1 MKRFGL
7 LLLCLILCLAVSA
20 QETISLVGCG
30 SVIPKGLYGVWA
42 NAYMQR
48 NPRVRITYLP
58 YGSKEGIKQITEG
71 SADFGGG
78 EIPVTNEELRTTGK
92 SLLQLPLFLTAVVPV
107 YNVPGT
113 TRPLRFS
120 GKVLADIYMGKIKS
134 WNHPD
139 LVKLN
144 PGVALQALAISPY
157 HREPGKGTTYLF
169 TDFLSST
176 NPAFRTQIGTSSSPL
191 WRVGTEA
198 QGGETLVRTVKATA
212 GAIGYAELNT
222 AQAGGASIGQVQN
235 SSGAFLTA
243 SAEGAAAACPRTLK
257 NDFRVSLTNMPGAN
271 AYPITGLT
279 WMFVPTE
286 GATPGRQKALNDFVK
301 FIFSDGQSMISAQ
314 GHIPLPSQMVSTVLQ
329 SL

>member
-1 MKRFGL
+1 MKRCGL
-7 LLLCLILCLAVSA
+7 LILCLILCLVVPA
-20 QETISLVGCG
+20 QDTIALVGCG

-71 SADFGGG
+71 AADFGGG
-78 EIPVTNEELRTTGK
+78 EIPITNAEMKATGK
-92 SLLQLPLFLTAVVPV
+92 TILQFPLFLTAVVPV

-113 TRPLRFS
+113 SRPLRFS

-139 LVKLN
+139 LARLN
-144 PGVALQALAISPY
+144 PGVSLPNLAISAY

-169 TDFLSST
+169 TDFLSRT
-176 NPAFRTQIGTSSSPL
+176 NPSFRSLVGTDSSPA
-191 WRVGTEA
+191 WPGGKEA
-198 QGGETLVRTVKATA
+198 QGGETLVRQVKATE

-222 AQAGGASIGQVQN
+222 AQAGGVSIGQVQN
-235 SSGAFLTA
+235 LSGAFLTA
-243 SAEGAAAACPRTLK
+243 TPEGAAAACPRNLSR
-257 NDFRVSLTNMPGAN
+257 DFRVSLTNMPGAN

-279 WMFVPTE
+279 WMFVPAE
-286 GATPGRQKALNDFVK
+286 GATPTRAQALNSFVK
-301 FIFSDGQSMISAQ
+301 FIFTDGQPMIEAQ
-314 GHIPLPSQMVSTVLQ
+314 GHIPLPSQVVSAILER
-329 SL
+329 L